1 MNAPDLNKT
10 NRTTEFSDTT
20 IETTNNA
27 IGNDHLTI
35 IPDINRQRVVVET
48 TDTDS
53 VNPLNPSHLNES
65 HLNPSADSTLS
76 LTKPQSAIE
85 STLHQPHLSSET
97 TNPYQSPSANLTDD
111 MGNTALHTQLT
122 NDSKWHQWSGRIG
135 RLRYLSYQITITIL
149 FYVILIVLAVV
160 AGAVSNVS
168 EGSPALFGQLL
179 LFVILI
185 IPFVIY
191 SIGVYP
197 KRRLHDMNQSGWLAI
212 LGFIPFVNIIFSL
225 YLIFASGDTGTNQ
238 YGHPPRPNTTV
249 HYIAAVVVPFVFVAI
264 IGILAAIAIPA
275 YQNYIER
282 AQQAQFDS
290 ALE

>member
-1 MNAPDLNKT
+1 MSTPDLNKT
-10 NRTTEFSDTT
+10 NRSSEFSDTNNK
-20 IETTNNA
+20 TTSDP
-27 IGNDHLTI
+27 IGNDSLTI
-35 IPDINRQRVVVET
+35 IPDIDGQRVMLEK
-48 TDTDS
+48 TDTES
-53 VNPLNPSHLNES
+53 ANHLNQN
-65 HLNPSADSTLS
+65 HLNQSADSALS
-76 LTKPQSAIE
+76 LTKLQSSIE
-85 STLHQPHLSSET
+85 STLHQQPLSSET
-97 TNPYQSPSANLTDD
+97 TDPYQSPSSILTDNL
-111 MGNTALHTQLT
+111 GNNQSNSQPT
-122 NDSKWHQWSGRIG
+122 NDSKWYQWSGRIG
-135 RLRYLSYQITITIL
+135 RLRYLSYQIFITIL
-149 FYVILIVLAVV
+149 FYVILMVLAVGV
-160 AGAVSNVS
+160 GAASNSS

-179 LFVILI
+179 LLVVML

-191 SIGVYP
+191 SVGVYP